1 MVEPQVLSES
11 FSELPPRRTEL
22 QRIMAIFFGR
32 KIVVFGFAV
41 ILVMVFTAIFASWL
55 APYNPYQQNLD
66 NALLQPSRQHLLGT
80 DSLGRDT
87 LSRIIYGTR
96 TSLIIGFAA
105 IGVGAL
111 IGMILGLVGGYFGGI
126 TQTII
131 MRLVDALMS
140 FPMILLALVIAA
152 LLGGGLRNI
161 VLAIGISLVSVYA
174 RLMWAQVLS
183 VKQTDYILAERSMG
197 ASNLRIML
205 RHIFPNS
212 FPPIIVMVTLMIGSA
227 ILAEAGLSFLGVGVK
242 PPTAAWGGM
251 VSEGYRYILSSPIL
265 SFAPGIAIMLVVFAF
280 NMVGDGLRDALDP
293 RLRGIL

>member
-1 MVEPQVLSES
+1 
-11 FSELPPRRTEL
+11 
-22 QRIMAIFFGR
+22 
-32 KIVVFGFAV
+32 
-41 ILVMVFTAIFASWL
+41 
-55 APYNPYQQNLD
+55 
-66 NALLQPSRQHLLGT
+66 
-80 DSLGRDT
+80 
-87 LSRIIYGTR
+87 
-96 TSLIIGFAA
+96 
-105 IGVGAL
+105 
-111 IGMILGLVGGYFGGI
+111 
-126 TQTII
+126 
-131 MRLVDALMS
+131 
-140 FPMILLALVIAA
+140 
-152 LLGGGLRNI
+152 
-161 VLAIGISLVSVYA
+161 
-174 RLMWAQVLS
+174 MWAQVRS